1 VCLLLRTTRAD
12 REKTYTLTQEDH
24 IKQLLERYINDLSTE
39 EERIALLD
47 IIDSRPEVDWYGL
60 LAPAFTAANA
70 DKTFTPEKWQP
81 VLDAILREQPAE
93 KKTPVIPIFRRW
105 WSVAAMLAILL
116 GAGWWMYR
124 AGHTTV
130 TSPTLATADFPPGSN
145 RAILTLANGQE
156 ITLDSAHGN
165 IVQHGNFKV
174 SNDSGRLDYEGK
186 ANVAEYHTL
195 STKRGGQ
202 YKLQLPDGTNVW
214 LNAASSISYPT
225 AFTGKKRDIAITG
238 EVYFE
243 VAKDP
248 GKPFHVKVNQMD
260 ITVLGTHFNVNAY
273 SDEPDAKT
281 TLLEGA
287 VKVSA
292 GNQVKILAPG
302 QQAQLEKNNALTVIE
317 NVNVENVIA
326 WKNGYTVFE
335 DADIRTIM
343 RQVSRW
349 YDVEV
354 VFEGNIPRRQFVGG
368 ISRKSNLK
376 DLLKVLEFANVNFV
390 VEGKKIVVKP

>member
-1 VCLLLRTTRAD
+1 MI
-12 REKTYTLTQEDH
+12 QEDH

-39 EERIALLD
+39 EERLQLLD
-47 IIDSRPEVDWYGL
+47 IIDSRPEIDWYAL
-60 LAPAFTAANA
+60 LAPAFTDAVA

-81 VLDAILREQPAE
+81 VLDSILKYPQAE
-93 KKTPVIPIFRRW
+93 KKTRVVPLFRRW

-116 GAGWWMYR
+116 GAGWWFYR
-124 AGHTTV
+124 AGNAKV
-130 TSPTLATADFPPGSN
+130 SPPVIAMADVPPGSN
-145 RAILTLANGQE
+145 RAVLKLANGQE

-174 SNDSGRLDYEGK
+174 NNDSGMLNYEGK

-195 STKRGGQ
+195 STPRGGQ

-214 LNAASSISYPT
+214 LNAASSITYPT
-225 AFTGKKRDIAITG
+225 VFTGRKREVAITG
-238 EVYFE
+238 EAYFE

-248 GKPFHVKVNQMD
+248 GKPFNVQVNQMN
-260 ITVLGTHFNVNAY
+260 IAVLGTHFNVNAY
-273 SDEPDAKT
+273 NDEPDAKT

-287 VKVSA
+287 VKVNA

-302 QQAQLEKNNALTVIE
+302 QQALLEKNNTLRLIE
-317 NVNVENVIA
+317 QVNVEDVIA

-335 DADIRTIM
+335 NADIQTIM

-349 YDVEV
+349 YNVDV
-354 VFEGNIPRRQFVGG
+354 VFEGNIPQRQFAGG
-368 ISRKSNLK
+368 ISRKSSLAE
-376 DLLKVLEFANVNFV
+376 LLKVLEFANVNFV